1 MQMAGIGERLKYGH
15 YIDGVAVAPSSNRY
29 LPTENPFS
37 GEQALSPI

>member
-1 MQMAGIGERLKYGH
+1 MAGIDELPKYGH